1 MSYSL
6 FVCESSQGIGQM
18 FASVGMSE
26 EAVETYV
33 KVCLFITFIARLMFN

>member
-1 MSYSL
+1 
-6 FVCESSQGIGQM
+6 M

-33 KVCLFITFIARLMFN
+33 KVSYIILCYIIILLYLYYILY